1 LICSITSAGEVEN
14 LPPHIVLAI
23 WPPDFLENAM
33 PAGART
39 YHTALWGAV
48 ALAGAALVAYGLY
61 LNATGGSKV
70 AAPTTP
76 APAAVVDGA
85 VRQDMATGAI
95 AAFIVNGARPE
106 AAQFAFK
113 DAGGKDRTLA
123 DWKGKVVL
131 VNLWATWCAPC
142 RKEMPQLAEL
152 QKRFGGDG
160 GPGFEVVAVSVD
172 RKGLAASSEF
182 LKSVGADALALYL
195 DQPGISLGATRS
207 PGLPTTI
214 LIDRQGRE
222 IGRLLGPAD
231 WIAPEAVKLIE
242 TALSEK

>member
-1 LICSITSAGEVEN
+1 MTSAGEVEN

-23 WPPDFLENAM
+23 WPPDCPAKLENAM

-39 YHTALWGAV
+39 YHTALWGLV
-48 ALAGAALVAYGLY
+48 ALAGAAMVMYGLY
-61 LNATGGSKV
+61 LNGQGGGKQASPD
-70 AAPTTP
+70 AAP
-76 APAAVVDGA
+76 PAAVEGA

-95 AAFIVNGARPE
+95 AAFIVNGARPD

-113 DAGGKDRTLA
+113 DAAGKDRTLA

-152 QKRFGGDG
+152 QKRFGGDA

-172 RKGLAASSEF
+172 RKGLEASSEF
-182 LKSVGADALALYL
+182 LKSVGADALSLYI
-195 DQPGISLGATRS
+195 DQPGVSLGATKS

-214 LIDRQGRE
+214 LIDRKGRE

>member
-1 LICSITSAGEVEN
+1 
-14 LPPHIVLAI
+14 
-23 WPPDFLENAM
+23 M

-39 YHTALWGAV
+39 YHTALWGLV
-48 ALAGAALVAYGLY
+48 ALAGAAMVMYGLY
-61 LNATGGSKV
+61 LNGQGGGKQASPD
-70 AAPTTP
+70 AAP
-76 APAAVVDGA
+76 PAAVEGA

-95 AAFIVNGARPE
+95 AAFIVNGARPD
-106 AAQFAFK
+106 AAQFTFK
-113 DAGGKDRTLA
+113 DAAGKDRTLA

-152 QKRFGGDG
+152 QKRFGGDA

-172 RKGLAASSEF
+172 RKGLEASSEF
-182 LKSVGADALALYL
+182 LKSVGADALSLYI
-195 DQPGISLGATRS
+195 DQPGVSLGATKS